1 MNVAAHEFCR
11 RSDETK
17 ENIWRVPHN
26 LIGGKV
32 DFECGQYAFWTHVK
46 WLILTV
52 CVFSSH
58 GNWGL
63 IEACARAALSNQLSK
78 KETFSLF
85 NFPSLLAIS
94 VRTTEIEEPVDDMGR
109 IDMISQLYILAQ
121 IMFTWDFN
129 NSENLQQSEDRNVE
143 LLSCFSFILI
153 LI

>member
-1 MNVAAHEFCR
+1 MSSVGEAMRPKKIF
-11 RSDETK
+11 
-17 ENIWRVPHN
+17 
-26 LIGGKV
+26 GGCHITSSEEK
-32 DFECGQYAFWTHVK
+32 
-46 WLILTV
+46 LILNV
-52 CVFSSH
+52 DNMHFGLMWNGWFWPRVFSSH

-63 IEACARAALSNQLSK
+63 IVACARAALSNQLSK

-94 VRTTEIEEPVDDMGR
+94 VRATEIEEPVDDMGR

-129 NSENLQQSEDRNVE
+129 NSENLQQSEDRNVK